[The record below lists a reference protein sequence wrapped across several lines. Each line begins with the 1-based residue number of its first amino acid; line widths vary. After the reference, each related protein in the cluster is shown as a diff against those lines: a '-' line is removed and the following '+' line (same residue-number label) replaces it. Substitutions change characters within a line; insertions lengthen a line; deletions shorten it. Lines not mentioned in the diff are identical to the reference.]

1 MRRYDEQE
9 IVTHFRGLVFDDEYQ
24 EYLRFHC
31 RRYSVLLAVI
41 ESCARMLSDHI
52 GSPCRRLLDVGPNF
66 LTQYLRDT
74 FPTFSIDSLGF
85 EDHQFKCRDR
95 DIHIE
100 YDLTHTDNE
109 ASWPQAEPCDVIV
122 MAEVIEHLPVSP
134 SQVLSFLSRLLKQGG
149 FLVIQTPNAC
159 SLPKRLR
166 MLCGQNPY
174 EMIRRESKQNPGH
187 FREYTRQELQTIAVA
202 SGFTVHSYFT
212 ANYFQGETFGSAVFG
227 RLQWMIP
234 ENLRDGSTMCLRK
247 QGQQAETV
255 KVHHFKCF
263 DKIALV

>member
-1 MRRYDEQE
+1 MHRYDELE
-9 IVTHFRGLVFDDEYQ
+9 IVTHFRGLDLDDESQ

-31 RRYSVLLAVI
+31 RRYSVLLPVI

-52 GSPCRRLLDVGPNF
+52 GSPCYRLLDIGPNF

-74 FPTFSIDSLGF
+74 FPAISIDSLGF
-85 EDHQFKCRDR
+85 ENHQFKCRDR

-109 ASWPQAEPCDVIV
+109 ASWPQAEPYDVIV

-134 SQVLSFLSRLLKQGG
+134 SHVLSFLSILLKQGG

-159 SLPKRLR
+159 SLHKRLR

-187 FREYTRQELQTIAVA
+187 FREYTPQELKTIAVA

-212 ANYFQGETFGSAVFG
+212 ANYFRGETFGSAVFR

-234 ENLRDGSTMCLRK
+234 ENLRDGITMCLRK
-247 QGQQAETV
+247 
-255 KVHHFKCF
+255 
-263 DKIALV
+263 